1 MAKDARKFRGTT
13 PVTPLNTLK
22 ENIHTHTSGDR
33 IRQFR
38 DAMERVAA
46 FHAKWNEIR
55 KSGDAQK
62 AKDYEIRVLDWV
74 ESARRAR
81 DELVRLGIDYKQY
94 M

>member
-13 PVTPLNTLK
+13 PVTPLTTLK
-22 ENIHTHTSGDR
+22 ENIHTYTPGDR
-33 IRQFR
+33 IRQFH

-55 KSGDAQK
+55 KSGDKQK
-62 AKDYEIRVLDWV
+62 AEDYRSRVLSWV

-81 DELVRLGIDYKQY
+81 DELIRLGIDYKQY